1 MLSKVSVLFKICN
14 FLNWAG
20 CIIFAA
26 GIGILSISPGRFLGA
41 LAKSSS
47 PESAAITLQTMQ
59 GLALLIIPTTY
70 AAHRIFV
77 AILSILETAKLG
89 NPFVATNAVLLRS
102 IGWALLAIQILDVAA
117 GLLVIRFSEATGE
130 YWGWSLAV
138 TGWLAAALMFV
149 LAKIFEQ
156 GAAMRDELAGT
167 V

>member
-1 MLSKVSVLFKICN
+1 MLSKVTVLFKICN

-20 CIIFAA
+20 CIIFAI
-26 GIGILSISPGRFLGA
+26 GIGILTISPDHFLAA
-41 LAKSSS
+41 LTKGSSS
-47 PESAAITLQTMQ
+47 ESAALTLQTMQ

-70 AAHRIFV
+70 AVHRIFM
-77 AILSILETAKLG
+77 AILSILDTAKLG

-117 GLLVIRFSEATGE
+117 GMLVVRFSEATGE
-130 YWGWSLAV
+130 YWGWSLAI

-149 LAKIFEQ
+149 LAKIFEH